1 MMCGFI
7 GVFLNI
13 VLFAAKFF
21 AGIISGAIS
30 ITADAFNNL
39 SDAGSSIITLLGFKL
54 AGQKPDTDHPFGHGR
69 MEYISGLIVSMVIIV
84 FGVDLVESSID
95 KIVNPGQTAFSLI
108 SVIILA
114 LSIMTKLYMG
124 IYNRAI
130 GKKIDSSAMRAASSD
145 SFSDCIATGAVLACM
160 LIAKFASV
168 ELDAYCGLVVS
179 VLIIWA
185 GLRAAIDT
193 ITPLLGTSPSEEFVK
208 EVESIVMSYDDVVGI
223 HDLIVH
229 DYGPGRRMI
238 SLHAEVPSDGN
249 IMDMHDTI
257 DNIER
262 KLKEKLMCEAVIH
275 MDPIDVHDKDFLDLN
290 ARLKSLVA
298 DIDERLTVHD
308 FRTVSGP
315 THTNLIFDV
324 VVPYDVKM
332 SEKEIKQKISDAVK
346 QMSDNYY
353 AVITIDKPY

>member
-7 GVFLNI
+7 GVFLNV
-13 VLFAAKFF
+13 VLFAAKFI
-21 AGIISGAIS
+21 AGLLSGAIS
-30 ITADAFNNL
+30 VTADAFNNL
-39 SDAGSSIITLLGFKL
+39 SDAGSSIITLLGFKI
-54 AGQKPDTDHPFGHGR
+54 AGQKPDLDHPFGHGR
-69 MEYISGLIVSMVIIV
+69 MEYISGLIVSMIIIV

-95 KIVNPGQTAFSLI
+95 KIINPEHTEFSLV
-108 SVIILA
+108 SAIILVS
-114 LSIMTKLYMG
+114 SILVKFYMG
-124 IYNRAI
+124 IYNRRI

-145 SFSDCIATGAVLACM
+145 SFSDCISTGAVLVCT
-160 LIAKFASV
+160 IISKFTSV
-168 ELDAYCGLVVS
+168 DLDAYCGLVVS
-179 VLIIWA
+179 ILVIWA

-193 ITPLLGTSPSEEFVK
+193 ITPLLGTSPSEKFVA
-208 EVESIVMSYDDVVGI
+208 EVERIVMSYEDVVGI

-229 DYGPGRRMI
+229 DYGPGRRML

-262 KLKEKLMCEAVIH
+262 KLKEILMCEAVIH
-275 MDPIDVHDKDFLDLN
+275 MDPIDVHDRDFLELN
-290 ARLKSLVA
+290 SKLKRMVA

-308 FRTVSGP
+308 LRTVSGP

-324 VVPYDVKM
+324 VVPYEVKTP
-332 SEKEIKQKISDAVK
+332 EKEIKQKISDAVK
-346 QMSDNYY
+346 SMSDNYY